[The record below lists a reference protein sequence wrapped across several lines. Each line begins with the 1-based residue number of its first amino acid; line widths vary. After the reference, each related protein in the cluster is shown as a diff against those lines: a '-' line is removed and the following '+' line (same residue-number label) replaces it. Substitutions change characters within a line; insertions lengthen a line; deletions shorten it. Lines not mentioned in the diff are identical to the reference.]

1 MPVGDTITI
10 TAEIQ
15 DFHRF
20 VSPRQLM
27 AYLGLVPSEDA
38 SSTRRRKGA
47 ITKAGNSAAR
57 RMLVEVAHHYRSPAR
72 VSPII
77 AKRQAELSK
86 AVTDIAWA
94 AQLRLCERYR
104 RLAARRVPTNK
115 IVVAIARELTG
126 FIWDI
131 ARHVAPAPEQVAK
144 S

>member
-1 MPVGDTITI
+1 
-10 TAEIQ
+10 
-15 DFHRF
+15 
-20 VSPRQLM
+20 
-27 AYLGLVPSEDA
+27 
-38 SSTRRRKGA
+38 
-47 ITKAGNSAAR
+47 
-57 RMLVEVAHHYRSPAR
+57 

-77 AKRQAELSK
+77 AKRQAELPN

-131 ARHVAPAPEQVAK
+131 ARQVTPPPAAPPQH
-144 S
+144 